1 MLTKR
6 LKLNAPRTTITSLA
20 NADRCCFTQR
30 NHSITERAA
39 CVAADRFSTQ
49 NNMTHSSPRR
59 SAPNPPNKLPSF
71 TRRGAPQGR
80 GGRFWRGMTTVMG
93 AVALLAGL
101 SSPVARAQSDGWGE
115 WSTGNITDK
124 NQTRTCNAGAGNT
137 CTNLYSAGTT
147 NHGGTE
153 TRPSETFWENYL
165 VNGPAGHTNATLFR
179 GNDLKRVTLTRDND
193 GRLDVAMVN
202 NFTAGGDTYIST
214 SRATP
219 STGLLLA
226 VAGVPI
232 TLKTG
237 LSRPNLTW
245 TAIPGPGI
253 VFYRPTSGNAV
264 VLVDT
269 LCTASGDLRVR
280 SGQTTGSERT
290 VQASSLLCNIGA
302 SGTITKQAIGAL
314 SATDDYIYDV
324 WSAWSTGN
332 ITDKNQTRTCN
343 AGAGNTCTNA
353 YGGGTTNHGGTE
365 TRPSETFWENYLV
378 NGPAGYTNA
387 TVREADGQDITGV
400 TLVRENDGRL
410 QLTAFNTPGSVF
422 PRSSHI
428 TTGQATPSS
437 GALFSGISLKSS
449 LSRPNL
455 TTWTAIPGP
464 GVLFYR
470 PSANNAAVLV
480 DSLCT
485 ASGDLRVR
493 SGTTSDTERTVQASS
508 LLCNLGA
515 SASAITKQAIGAL
528 SASDDY
534 IHDGWG
540 EWSTGNITDK
550 NQTRTCNARA
560 GNTCTNAYGGGT
572 TNHGGTET
580 RPSHTFWN
588 NYLLNGP
595 AGHTNATEFSG
606 GRDITGVTLV
616 RGNDGRLQLTVV
628 NSPGRVDFV
637 NTNNH
642 ITTGQATPS
651 SGRLFNLIDLKSG
664 LSRPNLT
671 TWATI
676 LGPGMVYYRPS
687 ANNAVVLVDSLCTAS
702 GDLRVRSGTTTDT
715 EQTAQS
721 GSPLCNLGASASAIT
736 RQAIGALS
744 ATDNYLYAAMPATL
758 SAIQGNTSNTSANVD
773 DVLTAGAVSHP
784 TLTVNTRARQW
795 QRCPTQD
802 CNSATA
808 ISPGGTAATY
818 TVQAADRGNW
828 LRVRVTQ
835 GGDFNDTLFSNILQ
849 VSRRGAIGLITGTA
863 RVGSTLT
870 AGAVT
875 DADASPNTD
884 VGTITWQ
891 WQTATASAGPFTA
904 APGTN
909 NTATYTI
916 ASDQSQIGVWL
927 RVMASYPN
935 AGGGS
940 LTSDPVGP
948 VAGVRVSPTAL
959 NVTEGNST
967 GYRLVLGSRPTVAVT
982 ISVTSNNAAVTVSPA
997 TLTFSTI
1004 NWNAAQTVTVT
1015 GAADAN
1021 ATNERGVQL
1030 THTVSGGDANYAA
1043 LTPPP
1048 VTVNVADNAANVIV
1062 STTTL
1067 AVNEGET
1074 NEYTL
1079 RLNTLPTHA
1088 VTISVSSNNPAVTA
1102 TASLTFTRNNWNQ
1115 AQTVTVMGAE
1125 DANTTSESGVRLS
1138 HAVSSSDTRYAAV
1151 NPPAVTVSV
1160 TDNDAPGVTVST
1172 TTLAVLEGET
1182 GEYTLRLN
1190 NQPSHAVTISVT
1202 SDNTAVTVTSPLTF
1216 TTVNWNAVQ
1225 TVTVTGA
1232 EDTNTTSESVQL
1244 SHALSSADTGYAGV
1258 TPPAVTVRVTDN
1270 DAQSA
1275 VVSPPAL
1282 VVNEGGTGEFTL
1294 RLATEPQASFQ
1305 RIRILG
1311 ENSDAAD
1318 ATTVSPARLFF
1329 NPTNWD
1335 TLRTI
1340 TVTAVEDDDADD
1352 ETVKLLVGENGITRQ
1367 PLVITIT
1374 DNDTLGFTLS
1384 STSLTVT
1391 EGRTATYTI
1400 RLGSRP
1406 SATVSILPQTFNADV
1421 ATVSP
1426 ATPSS
1431 LDFTTDN
1438 WNMPQTVTV
1447 MGVEDTNRN
1456 HESVQLT
1463 HAVRSSDETYAA
1475 LTPPS
1480 VTVGVTDND
1489 APGVTVSTT
1498 TLAVNEGETGEYRL
1512 SLSTLP
1518 TAPVTIAVS
1527 NPDDTAV
1534 TLSATS
1540 LTFTTDNW
1548 NVPRTVTVTGAQD
1561 TDAND
1566 ETVQLTHTATSTDP
1580 GYNGG
1585 TVTISA
1591 VAVTVDDDETAG
1603 VTVSPTTLAV
1613 GEAGSGEYTLRLN
1626 TPPASDVTINVT
1638 NPDASAVTLSATS
1651 LTFTT
1656 DNWNSVQTVTVS
1668 GVEDTDADHET
1679 VQLTHTAAST
1689 DPGYNGAAVT
1699 IDSVAVTL
1707 NDNDGPGVTVSTTT
1721 LTVHERGG
1729 TGMYTLRLN
1738 TPPTEA
1744 VTISVTHS
1752 NAAAATVSP
1761 TSLMFSATDWN
1772 TAKTITVT
1780 GVEDA
1785 DTDDE
1790 TVQLTHTVTSTDTT
1804 YRTVT
1809 AATVT
1814 VTVTE
1819 IAAVSLDV
1827 DGSGGDPNQSDGLLL
1842 GRYLFGI
1849 RDAAGL
1855 LDTIPGS
1862 PSFNA
1867 VTTNIA
1873 GAFASGRLDVDGSG
1887 GDPNQSDGLLLGRYL
1902 FGIRD
1907 TVGLLDTIPGNPSFN
1922 EVRTNIEALL
1932 R

>member
-1 MLTKR
+1 M
-6 LKLNAPRTTITSLA
+6 A
-20 NADRCCFTQR
+20 
-30 NHSITERAA
+30 
-39 CVAADRFSTQ
+39 
-49 NNMTHSSPRR
+49 
-59 SAPNPPNKLPSF
+59 
-71 TRRGAPQGR
+71 
-80 GGRFWRGMTTVMG
+80 
-93 AVALLAGL
+93 AVALLAVL
-101 SSPVARAQSDGWGE
+101 ASPAARAQTGGWGE
-115 WSTGNITDK
+115 WSTANITDK
-124 NQTRTCNAGAGNT
+124 NQTRTCNAGTGNT
-137 CTNLYSAGTT
+137 C
-147 NHGGTE
+147 
-153 TRPSETFWENYL
+153 
-165 VNGPAGHTNATLFR
+165 
-179 GNDLKRVTLTRDND
+179 
-193 GRLDVAMVN
+193 M
-202 NFTAGGDTYIST
+202 
-214 SRATP
+214 
-219 STGLLLA
+219 
-226 VAGVPI
+226 
-232 TLKTG
+232 
-237 LSRPNLTW
+237 
-245 TAIPGPGI
+245 
-253 VFYRPTSGNAV
+253 
-264 VLVDT
+264 
-269 LCTASGDLRVR
+269 
-280 SGQTTGSERT
+280 
-290 VQASSLLCNIGA
+290 
-302 SGTITKQAIGAL
+302 
-314 SATDDYIYDV
+314 
-324 WSAWSTGN
+324 
-332 ITDKNQTRTCN
+332 
-343 AGAGNTCTNA
+343 
-353 YGGGTTNHGGTE
+353 
-365 TRPSETFWENYLV
+365 
-378 NGPAGYTNA
+378 
-387 TVREADGQDITGV
+387 
-400 TLVRENDGRL
+400 
-410 QLTAFNTPGSVF
+410 
-422 PRSSHI
+422 
-428 TTGQATPSS
+428 
-437 GALFSGISLKSS
+437 
-449 LSRPNL
+449 
-455 TTWTAIPGP
+455 
-464 GVLFYR
+464 
-470 PSANNAAVLV
+470 
-480 DSLCT
+480 
-485 ASGDLRVR
+485 
-493 SGTTSDTERTVQASS
+493 
-508 LLCNLGA
+508 
-515 SASAITKQAIGAL
+515 
-528 SASDDY
+528 
-534 IHDGWG
+534 
-540 EWSTGNITDK
+540 
-550 NQTRTCNARA
+550 
-560 GNTCTNAYGGGT
+560 NAYGGGT

-580 RPSHTFWN
+580 RPSHTFWT
-588 NYLLNGP
+588 NYLVNGP
-595 AGHTNATEFSG
+595 AGHTNATEYRSSDVIAVDLPRNNG
-606 GRDITGVTLV
+606 
-616 RGNDGRLQLTVV
+616 DGRLQLTFVRTTADRQTLG
-628 NSPGRVDFV
+628 SPPV
-637 NTNNH
+637 

-651 SGRLFNLIDLKSG
+651 SGILLATGLGFDVVLKSG

-676 LGPGMVYYRPS
+676 PGPGMVYYRPS

-702 GDLRVRSGTTTDT
+702 GDLRVRSGQTSDT
-715 EQTAQS
+715 EQTVQAN
-721 GSPLCNLGASASAIT
+721 SPLCNIGASASAIT
-736 RQAIGALS
+736 KQAIGGLS
-744 ATDNYLYAAMPATL
+744 ASDNYLYAAMPATL
-758 SAIQGNTSNTSANVD
+758 GAIQDSTPNTPARVD
-773 DVLTAGAVSHP
+773 DILTAGALSHP
-784 TLTVNTRARQW
+784 TLTVNISAHQW
-795 QRCPTQD
+795 QRCTTQD
-802 CNSATA
+802 CSSATD
-808 ISPGGTAATY
+808 ISTNGTSVTY
-818 TVQAADRGNW
+818 TVQAADHGHW
-828 LRVRVTQ
+828 LRVQVTQ
-835 GGDFNDTLFSNILQ
+835 GGDFNDTLFSNSVQ
-849 VSRRGAIGLITGTA
+849 VDRRGVLGPITGNA
-863 RVGSTLT
+863 IAGGTLT

-875 DADASPNTD
+875 DPDASPTTD
-884 VGTITWQ
+884 VGTITHE
-891 WQTATASAGPFTA
+891 WQTATASAGPFSA

-916 ASDQSQIGVWL
+916 ASDQSQIGAWL

-935 AGGGS
+935 AGGDS

-948 VAGVRVSPTAL
+948 VVVVDVRVSPTAL
-959 NVTEGNST
+959 NVTEGSST

-1004 NWNAAQTVTVT
+1004 NWNAVQTVTVT

-1030 THTVSGGDANYAA
+1030 THTVTSGDANYAA
-1043 LTPPP
+1043 LTPPA
-1048 VTVNVADNAANVIV
+1048 VTVNVADSAANVIV

-1079 RLNTLPTHA
+1079 RLNTSPTHA
-1088 VTISVSSNNPAVTA
+1088 VTISVSSNNSAVTA

-1125 DANTTSESGVRLS
+1125 DNNRTSESGVQLTHALSSSDTRYAGVNPPAVTVNVTDNAAPGVTVSTTTLAVFEGETGEYTLRLNNRPTHAVTIAVSSNNAAVTATSQLTFTTINWNVPQTVSVTAVEDANTTSESVQLT
-1138 HAVSSSDTRYAAV
+1138 HAVSSSDTGYAAV

-1160 TDNDAPGVTVST
+1160 TDK
-1172 TTLAVLEGET
+1172 
-1182 GEYTLRLN
+1182 
-1190 NQPSHAVTISVT
+1190 
-1202 SDNTAVTVTSPLTF
+1202 
-1216 TTVNWNAVQ
+1216 
-1225 TVTVTGA
+1225 
-1232 EDTNTTSESVQL
+1232 
-1244 SHALSSADTGYAGV
+1244 
-1258 TPPAVTVRVTDN
+1258 
-1270 DAQSA
+1270 DAQGF

-1282 VVNEGGTGEFTL
+1282 VVNEGGTVEFTV
-1294 RLATEPQASFQ
+1294 RLTTQL
-1305 RIRILG
+1305 LG
-1311 ENSDAAD
+1311 SGGVLLSLDNNDSA
-1318 ATTVSPARLFF
+1318 TVSPNNLTFT
-1329 NPTNWD
+1329 PTNWD
-1335 TLRTI
+1335 MLRTV
-1340 TVTAVEDDDADD
+1340 TVTAVEDDNADD
-1352 ETVKLLVGENGITRQ
+1352 ETVRLRLQLFGEFLATH
-1367 PLVITIT
+1367 PVTITIT
-1374 DNDTLGFTLS
+1374 DNDTAGFTLS
-1384 STSLTVT
+1384 STTLTVT
-1391 EGRTATYTI
+1391 EGLTATYTI
-1400 RLGSRP
+1400 RLGTRP

-1431 LDFTTDN
+1431 LDFTTSN

-1447 MGVEDTNRN
+1447 MAIEDADTN

-1463 HAVRSSDETYAA
+1463 HAVRSSDATYAA
-1475 LTPPS
+1475 LTPS
-1480 VTVGVTDND
+1480 AVTVGVTDND
-1489 APGVTVSTT
+1489 TPGVTVSPNV
-1498 TLAVNEGETGEYRL
+1498 LAVNEGETGEYRL

-1527 NPDDTAV
+1527 NPDASAV

-1548 NVPRTVTVTGAQD
+1548 NSVQMVTVSGVED

-1580 GYNGG
+1580 GYNGAA
-1585 TVTISA
+1585 VTISA

-1790 TVQLTHTVTSTDTT
+1790 TVQLTHTVTSTDTN

-1819 IAAVSLDV
+1819 MAAVSLDV

-1907 TVGLLDTIPGNPSFN
+1907 AVGLLDTIPGNPSFN
-1922 EVRTNIEALL
+1922 AVRTNIEALL

>member
-1 MLTKR
+1 M
-6 LKLNAPRTTITSLA
+6 A
-20 NADRCCFTQR
+20 
-30 NHSITERAA
+30 
-39 CVAADRFSTQ
+39 
-49 NNMTHSSPRR
+49 
-59 SAPNPPNKLPSF
+59 
-71 TRRGAPQGR
+71 
-80 GGRFWRGMTTVMG
+80 

-101 SSPVARAQSDGWGE
+101 ASPAARAQTGGWGT

-124 NQTRTCNAGAGNT
+124 NQTRTC
-137 CTNLYSAGTT
+137 
-147 NHGGTE
+147 
-153 TRPSETFWENYL
+153 
-165 VNGPAGHTNATLFR
+165 
-179 GNDLKRVTLTRDND
+179 D
-193 GRLDVAMVN
+193 
-202 NFTAGGDTYIST
+202 
-214 SRATP
+214 
-219 STGLLLA
+219 
-226 VAGVPI
+226 
-232 TLKTG
+232 
-237 LSRPNLTW
+237 
-245 TAIPGPGI
+245 
-253 VFYRPTSGNAV
+253 
-264 VLVDT
+264 
-269 LCTASGDLRVR
+269 
-280 SGQTTGSERT
+280 
-290 VQASSLLCNIGA
+290 
-302 SGTITKQAIGAL
+302 
-314 SATDDYIYDV
+314 
-324 WSAWSTGN
+324 
-332 ITDKNQTRTCN
+332 

-365 TRPSETFWENYLV
+365 TRPSQTFWNNYLL

-387 TVREADGQDITGV
+387 TFREADGQDITGV

-410 QLTAFNTPGSVF
+410 QLATYNIPGGTVF
-422 PRSSHI
+422 ARAHI

-437 GALFSGISLKSS
+437 GTLFSSIS
-449 LSRPNL
+449 
-455 TTWTAIPGP
+455 
-464 GVLFYR
+464 
-470 PSANNAAVLV
+470 
-480 DSLCT
+480 
-485 ASGDLRVR
+485 
-493 SGTTSDTERTVQASS
+493 
-508 LLCNLGA
+508 
-515 SASAITKQAIGAL
+515 
-528 SASDDY
+528 
-534 IHDGWG
+534 
-540 EWSTGNITDK
+540 
-550 NQTRTCNARA
+550 
-560 GNTCTNAYGGGT
+560 
-572 TNHGGTET
+572 
-580 RPSHTFWN
+580 
-588 NYLLNGP
+588 
-595 AGHTNATEFSG
+595 
-606 GRDITGVTLV
+606 
-616 RGNDGRLQLTVV
+616 
-628 NSPGRVDFV
+628 
-637 NTNNH
+637 
-642 ITTGQATPS
+642 
-651 SGRLFNLIDLKSG
+651 LKSG

-676 LGPGMVYYRPS
+676 PGPGMVYYRPS

-702 GDLRVRSGTTTDT
+702 GDLRVRSGQTSDT
-715 EQTAQS
+715 EQTVQA
-721 GSPLCNLGASASAIT
+721 GSSLCNLGASAPT
-736 RQAIGALS
+736 KQAIGALS
-744 ATDNYLYAAMPATL
+744 ASDDYLYAAMPATL
-758 SAIQGNTSNTSANVD
+758 GAIRDSTPNTPARVG
-773 DVLTAGAVSHP
+773 DVLTAGALSHP
-784 TLTVNTRARQW
+784 DLTVNTRARQW

-802 CNSATA
+802 CSNATD

-818 TVQAADRGNW
+818 TVQAADHGHW

-835 GGDFNDTLFSNILQ
+835 GGDFNDTLFSNILR
-849 VSRRGAIGLITGTA
+849 VDRRGAIGPITGNA
-863 RVGSTLT
+863 RAGDTLT

-875 DADASPNTD
+875 DPDASPNTD
-884 VGTITWQ
+884 VGTITHE
-891 WQTATASAGPFTA
+891 WQTATASTGPFSA

-935 AGGGS
+935 AGGA

-948 VAGVRVSPTAL
+948 VPGVRVSPTAL
-959 NVTEGNST
+959 NVTEGSSA
-967 GYRLVLGSRPTVAVT
+967 GYRLVLGSRPTHAVT
-982 ISVTSNNAAVTVSPA
+982 ISVSSNNAAVTA
-997 TLTFSTI
+997 TSSLIFSTI

-1021 ATNERGVQL
+1021 ATSERGVQL
-1030 THTVSGGDANYAA
+1030 THAVTSGDALYAG

-1048 VTVNVADNAANVIV
+1048 VTVDVADSAASVIV

-1067 AVNEGET
+1067 AVNEGGT
-1074 NEYTL
+1074 GEYTL
-1079 RLNTLPTHA
+1079 RLNTSPTHA
-1088 VTISVSSNNPAVTA
+1088 VTISVSSNNSAVTA

-1115 AQTVTVMGAE
+1115 AQTVTVTGAE
-1125 DANTTSESGVRLS
+1125 DNNRTSESGVRLT
-1138 HAVSSSDTRYAAV
+1138 HALSSSDTRYAAV
-1151 NPPAVTVSV
+1151 NPPAVTVNV
-1160 TDNDAPGVTVST
+1160 TDNDAPGVTMST

-1216 TTVNWNAVQ
+1216 TTVNWNAAQ

-1244 SHALSSADTGYAGV
+1244 SHALSSSDTGYAAV
-1258 TPPAVTVRVTDN
+1258 NPPAVTVSVRDN
-1270 DAQSA
+1270 DAQGV

-1282 VVNEGGTGEFTL
+1282 ALNEGGSGELTVRLAIEPTGLERIFISNTSVTLTPSTSSSPTDTVLEFTM
-1294 RLATEPQASFQ
+1294 
-1305 RIRILG
+1305 
-1311 ENSDAAD
+1311 
-1318 ATTVSPARLFF
+1318 
-1329 NPTNWD
+1329 TNWD
-1335 TLRTI
+1335 APQTL

-1352 ETVKLLVGENGITRQ
+1352 ETVRLLFESFNFAAPRPV
-1367 PLVITIT
+1367 VITIT
-1374 DNDTLGFTLS
+1374 DNDTVGITLS
-1384 STSLTVT
+1384 STALTVT
-1391 EGRTATYTI
+1391 EGRTATYNI
-1400 RLGSRP
+1400 RLGTRP

-1447 MGVEDTNRN
+1447 MGVDDPDTN
-1456 HESVQLT
+1456 HESVQLA
-1463 HAVRSSDETYAA
+1463 HAVRSSDATYAA

-1489 APGVTVSTT
+1489 TPGVTVSPNV
-1498 TLAVNEGETGEYRL
+1498 LAVNEGETGEYRL

-1527 NPDDTAV
+1527 
-1534 TLSATS
+1534 
-1540 LTFTTDNW
+1540 
-1548 NVPRTVTVTGAQD
+1548 
-1561 TDAND
+1561 
-1566 ETVQLTHTATSTDP
+1566 
-1580 GYNGG
+1580 
-1585 TVTISA
+1585 
-1591 VAVTVDDDETAG
+1591 
-1603 VTVSPTTLAV
+1603 
-1613 GEAGSGEYTLRLN
+1613 
-1626 TPPASDVTINVT
+1626 

-1668 GVEDTDADHET
+1668 GVEDADVDHET
-1679 VQLTHTAAST
+1679 VQLTHTATST
-1689 DPGYNGAAVT
+1689 DADYASGVT

-1707 NDNDGPGVTVSTTT
+1707 NDNDTPGVTVSTTT
-1721 LTVHERGG
+1721 LTVNERGGTGMYTLRLNTRPMAAVTISVTHSNAAAATVSPTSLMFSTTDWNTAKTVTVTGVEDADTDDETVRLTHTATSTDPGYEGAAVTISAVAVTVDDETAGVTVSPTTLAVGEAGSGTYTLMLTKRPTVPVTIMVSNPDTTAVTLSATSLTFTTDNWNSVQTVTVSGVEDADVDHETVQLTHTATSTDADYASGVTIDPVVVTLNDNDTPGVAVSSTTLTVHERGG
-1729 TGMYTLRLN
+1729 TDMYTLRLN

-1761 TSLMFSATDWN
+1761 TSLMFGTTDWN

-1790 TVQLTHTVTSTDTT
+1790 TVQLTHTVTSTDTN

-1819 IAAVSLDV
+1819 TAAVSLDV

-1922 EVRTNIEALL
+1922 AVRTNIEALL
-1932 R
+1932 Q

>member
-1 MLTKR
+1 M
-6 LKLNAPRTTITSLA
+6 A
-20 NADRCCFTQR
+20 
-30 NHSITERAA
+30 
-39 CVAADRFSTQ
+39 
-49 NNMTHSSPRR
+49 
-59 SAPNPPNKLPSF
+59 
-71 TRRGAPQGR
+71 
-80 GGRFWRGMTTVMG
+80 

-101 SSPVARAQSDGWGE
+101 ASPVARAQTGGWGE
-115 WSTGNITDK
+115 WSTANITDK
-124 NQTRTCNAGAGNT
+124 NQTRTCNAGTGNT

-153 TRPSETFWENYL
+153 TRPSL
-165 VNGPAGHTNATLFR
+165 
-179 GNDLKRVTLTRDND
+179 
-193 GRLDVAMVN
+193 
-202 NFTAGGDTYIST
+202 
-214 SRATP
+214 
-219 STGLLLA
+219 
-226 VAGVPI
+226 
-232 TLKTG
+232 
-237 LSRPNLTW
+237 
-245 TAIPGPGI
+245 
-253 VFYRPTSGNAV
+253 
-264 VLVDT
+264 
-269 LCTASGDLRVR
+269 
-280 SGQTTGSERT
+280 
-290 VQASSLLCNIGA
+290 
-302 SGTITKQAIGAL
+302 
-314 SATDDYIYDV
+314 
-324 WSAWSTGN
+324 
-332 ITDKNQTRTCN
+332 
-343 AGAGNTCTNA
+343 
-353 YGGGTTNHGGTE
+353 
-365 TRPSETFWENYLV
+365 TFWENYLV

-387 TVREADGQDITGV
+387 TNYDSNDVTGV
-400 TLVRENDGRL
+400 TFSRNNGDGRL
-410 QLTAFNTPGSVF
+410 QLTFIRTTAIAHALGNSSV
-422 PRSSHI
+422 I

-437 GALFSGISLKSS
+437 GILFTATFNIVLKSG

-455 TTWTAIPGP
+455 TTWTAIP
-464 GVLFYR
+464 
-470 PSANNAAVLV
+470 
-480 DSLCT
+480 
-485 ASGDLRVR
+485 
-493 SGTTSDTERTVQASS
+493 
-508 LLCNLGA
+508 
-515 SASAITKQAIGAL
+515 
-528 SASDDY
+528 
-534 IHDGWG
+534 
-540 EWSTGNITDK
+540 
-550 NQTRTCNARA
+550 
-560 GNTCTNAYGGGT
+560 
-572 TNHGGTET
+572 
-580 RPSHTFWN
+580 
-588 NYLLNGP
+588 
-595 AGHTNATEFSG
+595 
-606 GRDITGVTLV
+606 
-616 RGNDGRLQLTVV
+616 
-628 NSPGRVDFV
+628 
-637 NTNNH
+637 
-642 ITTGQATPS
+642 
-651 SGRLFNLIDLKSG
+651 
-664 LSRPNLT
+664 
-671 TWATI
+671 
-676 LGPGMVYYRPS
+676 GPGMVYYRPS

-702 GDLRVRSGTTTDT
+702 GDLRVRSGQTTDT
-715 EQTAQS
+715 EHTVQAN
-721 GSPLCNLGASASAIT
+721 SPLCNIGASAPT
-736 RQAIGALS
+736 KQVIGELS

-758 SAIQGNTSNTSANVD
+758 GAIQDSTPNTPARVD
-773 DVLTAGAVSHP
+773 DILTAGAVSHP
-784 TLTVNTRARQW
+784 TLTVNISAHQW
-795 QRCPTQD
+795 QRCTTQD
-802 CNSATA
+802 CSNATD
-808 ISPGGTAATY
+808 ISTNGTSATY
-818 TVQAADRGNW
+818 TVQAADHAHW
-828 LRVRVTQ
+828 LRVQVTQ
-835 GGDFNDTLFSNILQ
+835 GGDFNDTLFSNSVQ
-849 VSRRGAIGLITGTA
+849 VDRRGAIGPIPGTA
-863 RVGSTLT
+863 RVGGTLT

-875 DADASPNTD
+875 DPDASPTTD

-891 WQTATASAGPFTA
+891 WQTATASAGPFSA

-916 ASDQSQIGVWL
+916 ASDRSQIGAWL

-935 AGGGS
+935 AGGDS
-940 LTSDPVGP
+940 LTSDPVS

-959 NVTEGNST
+959 NVTEGSST

-982 ISVTSNNAAVTVSPA
+982 ISVSSNNAAVTVSPA

-1004 NWNAAQTVTVT
+1004 NWNAVQTVTVT

-1030 THTVSGGDANYAA
+1030 THAVTSGDAFYAA

-1048 VTVNVADNAANVIV
+1048 VTVNVADSAVSVTV

-1102 TASLTFTRNNWNQ
+1102 TASLTFDRNNWNQ

-1125 DANTTSESGVRLS
+1125 DNNRISESGVQLS

-1151 NPPAVTVSV
+1151 NPPAVTVNV
-1160 TDNDAPGVTVST
+1160 TDNAAPGVTVSA
-1172 TTLAVLEGET
+1172 TTLAVFEGET

-1190 NQPSHAVTISVT
+1190 NRPTHAVTISVT

-1216 TTVNWNAVQ
+1216 TTVNWNAAQ
-1225 TVTVTGA
+1225 TVTVTGV
-1232 EDTNTTSESVQL
+1232 EDANTTSESVQL

-1258 TPPAVTVRVTDN
+1258 TPPAVTVSVTDN
-1270 DAQSA
+1270 DAVGF

-1282 VVNEGGTGEFTL
+1282 ALNEGETVEFTV
-1294 RLATEPQASFQ
+1294 RLATEPTGSVTRSLTIIGSVVEVVPRVLSFGSSTWNIPQ
-1305 RIRILG
+1305 
-1311 ENSDAAD
+1311 
-1318 ATTVSPARLFF
+1318 TVM
-1329 NPTNWD
+1329 
-1335 TLRTI
+1335 
-1340 TVTAVEDDDADD
+1340 VTAVEDGDADD
-1352 ETVKLLVGENGITRQ
+1352 ETVALALHDNFSSDQTYARLFEFPG
-1367 PLVITIT
+1367 PAITIT
-1374 DNDTLGFTLS
+1374 DNDTAGFTLS
-1384 STSLTVT
+1384 PTTLTVT
-1391 EGRTATYTI
+1391 EGRTASYNI
-1400 RLGSRP
+1400 RLGTRP

-1431 LDFTTDN
+1431 LDFSTSN
-1438 WNMPQTVTV
+1438 WNMPQRVTV
-1447 MGVEDTNRN
+1447 MAIEDADTN

-1463 HAVRSSDETYAA
+1463 HAVRSSDALYAA
-1475 LTPPS
+1475 LTPPA

-1489 APGVTVSTT
+1489 TPGVTVSPNV
-1498 TLAVNEGETGEYRL
+1498 LAVNEGETGEYRL

-1518 TAPVTIAVS
+1518 TAPVTINVT
-1527 NPDDTAV
+1527 NPDASAV

-1548 NVPRTVTVTGAQD
+1548 NVPRTVTVTAEQD

-1580 GYNGG
+1580 GYAGAA
-1585 TVTISA
+1585 VTISA

-1613 GEAGSGEYTLRLN
+1613 DEAGNGTYTLMLTKRPTVPVTLN
-1626 TPPASDVTINVT
+1626 VS
-1638 NPDASAVTLSATS
+1638 NPDATAVTLSATS

-1679 VQLTHTAAST
+1679 VQLTHTATST
-1689 DPGYNGAAVT
+1689 DADYAGGVT

-1707 NDNDGPGVTVSTTT
+1707 NDNDTPGVSVSTTT

-1752 NAAAATVSP
+1752 NAAAVTVSP
-1761 TSLMFSATDWN
+1761 TSLMFGTTDWN

-1790 TVQLTHTVTSTDTT
+1790 TVQLTHTVTSTDTN

-1819 IAAVSLDV
+1819 TAAVSLDV

-1932 R
+1932 Q

>member
-1 MLTKR
+1 
-6 LKLNAPRTTITSLA
+6 
-20 NADRCCFTQR
+20 
-30 NHSITERAA
+30 
-39 CVAADRFSTQ
+39 
-49 NNMTHSSPRR
+49 MTHSSPRG

-71 TRRGAPQGR
+71 TRRSAPQGR
-80 GGRFWRGMTTVMG
+80 GGRFWRGMTAVMA

-101 SSPVARAQSDGWGE
+101 ASPVARAQTNVWGE
-115 WSTGNITDK
+115 WST
-124 NQTRTCNAGAGNT
+124 A
-137 CTNLYSAGTT
+137 
-147 NHGGTE
+147 
-153 TRPSETFWENYL
+153 
-165 VNGPAGHTNATLFR
+165 
-179 GNDLKRVTLTRDND
+179 
-193 GRLDVAMVN
+193 
-202 NFTAGGDTYIST
+202 
-214 SRATP
+214 
-219 STGLLLA
+219 
-226 VAGVPI
+226 
-232 TLKTG
+232 
-237 LSRPNLTW
+237 
-245 TAIPGPGI
+245 
-253 VFYRPTSGNAV
+253 
-264 VLVDT
+264 
-269 LCTASGDLRVR
+269 
-280 SGQTTGSERT
+280 
-290 VQASSLLCNIGA
+290 
-302 SGTITKQAIGAL
+302 
-314 SATDDYIYDV
+314 
-324 WSAWSTGN
+324 N

-365 TRPSETFWENYLV
+365 TRPSQTFWNNYLV
-378 NGPAGYTNA
+378 NGPAGHTNA
-387 TVREADGQDITGV
+387 TDYLSSDITSV
-400 TLVRENDGRL
+400 TLTRNNGDGRL
-410 QLTAFNTPGSVF
+410 QLTLLITTAQTANFQDPPV
-422 PRSSHI
+422 I

-437 GALFSGISLKSS
+437 GTLFVIPLGEIVLRA
-449 LSRPNL
+449 RPNL
-455 TTWTAIPGP
+455 DSWTAIP
-464 GVLFYR
+464 
-470 PSANNAAVLV
+470 
-480 DSLCT
+480 
-485 ASGDLRVR
+485 
-493 SGTTSDTERTVQASS
+493 
-508 LLCNLGA
+508 
-515 SASAITKQAIGAL
+515 
-528 SASDDY
+528 
-534 IHDGWG
+534 
-540 EWSTGNITDK
+540 
-550 NQTRTCNARA
+550 
-560 GNTCTNAYGGGT
+560 
-572 TNHGGTET
+572 
-580 RPSHTFWN
+580 
-588 NYLLNGP
+588 
-595 AGHTNATEFSG
+595 
-606 GRDITGVTLV
+606 
-616 RGNDGRLQLTVV
+616 
-628 NSPGRVDFV
+628 
-637 NTNNH
+637 
-642 ITTGQATPS
+642 
-651 SGRLFNLIDLKSG
+651 
-664 LSRPNLT
+664 
-671 TWATI
+671 
-676 LGPGMVYYRPS
+676 GPGMVYYRPS

-715 EQTAQS
+715 EYTAES
-721 GSPLCNLGASASAIT
+721 GSSLCNISANAPT
-736 RQAIGALS
+736 KQAIGELS
-744 ATDNYLYAAMPATL
+744 ATDDYLYAAMPATL
-758 SAIQGNTSNTSANVD
+758 GAIRDNTPNTPVRVG
-773 DVLTAGAVSHP
+773 DVLTAGALSHP

-795 QRCPTQD
+795 QRCATQD
-802 CNSATA
+802 CSGATDISAN
-808 ISPGGTAATY
+808 GTAASY
-818 TVQAADRGNW
+818 TVQAADPGNW

-835 GGDFNDTLFSNILQ
+835 GGDFNDTLFSNR
-849 VSRRGAIGLITGTA
+849 VRVDRRGAIGPITGTA
-863 RVGSTLT
+863 RVGGTLT

-875 DADASPNTD
+875 DPDASPNSA
-884 VGTITWQ
+884 VGSITHE
-891 WQTATASAGPFTA
+891 WQTATASAGPFSA
-904 APGTN
+904 APGSN

-916 ASDQSQIGVWL
+916 ASDRSQIGAWL

-935 AGGGS
+935 AGGDS
-940 LTSDPVGP
+940 LTSDPVS

-959 NVTEGNST
+959 NVTEGSST
-967 GYRLVLGSRPTVAVT
+967 GYGLVLGSRPTVAVT
-982 ISVTSNNAAVTVSPA
+982 ISVSSNNAAVTVSPA

-1015 GAADAN
+1015 GAEDNN

-1030 THTVSGGDANYAA
+1030 THAVSGGDAFYTA

-1048 VTVNVADNAANVIV
+1048 VTVDVADNDANVIV

-1067 AVNEGET
+1067 AVNEGGT
-1074 NEYTL
+1074 GEYML

-1088 VTISVSSNNPAVTA
+1088 VTISVSSNNSAVTA

-1125 DANTTSESGVRLS
+1125 DNNRTSESGVQLT
-1138 HAVSSSDTRYAAV
+1138 HALSSSDTRYAVV

-1172 TTLAVLEGET
+1172 TTLAVLEGGT

-1190 NQPSHAVTISVT
+1190 TRPTHAVTISVT
-1202 SDNTAVTVTSPLTF
+1202 SDNAAVTATSPLTF
-1216 TTVNWNAVQ
+1216 TTVNWNAAQ

-1232 EDTNTTSESVQL
+1232 EDANTSSESGVQL
-1244 SHALSSADTGYAGV
+1244 SHALSSSDTGYAAV
-1258 TPPAVTVRVTDN
+1258 NPPAVTVRVTDN
-1270 DAQSA
+1270 DAPGY

-1282 VVNEGGTGEFTL
+1282 VLNEGETVEFTVT
-1294 RLATEPQASFQ
+1294 LATEPTGFVHVFGINS
-1305 RIRILG
+1305 
-1311 ENSDAAD
+1311 SDAGA
-1318 ATTVSPARLFF
+1318 ATVSPTGLFF
-1329 NPTNWD
+1329 ARAIWNIPQTV
-1335 TLRTI
+1335 
-1340 TVTAVEDDDADD
+1340 TVTAVEDDDVDD
-1352 ETVKLLVGENGITRQ
+1352 ETVALNFPNVGSEDPAYRRVEF
-1367 PLVITIT
+1367 PSLAVTIT
-1374 DNDTLGFTLS
+1374 DNDTAGFTLS
-1384 STSLTVT
+1384 PTTLTVT
-1391 EGRTATYTI
+1391 EGRTASYNI
-1400 RLGSRP
+1400 RLGTRP
-1406 SATVSILPQTFNADV
+1406 SATVSVLPQTFNADV

-1431 LDFTTDN
+1431 LDFTTSN

-1447 MGVEDTNRN
+1447 MGVDDADTN

-1463 HAVRSSDETYAA
+1463 HAVRSSDALYAA
-1475 LTPPS
+1475 LTPPA

-1489 APGVTVSTT
+1489 TPGVTVSPNV
-1498 TLAVNEGETGEYRL
+1498 LAVNEGETGEYRL

-1527 NPDDTAV
+1527 NPDASAV

-1561 TDAND
+1561 TDANN

-1613 GEAGSGEYTLRLN
+1613 DEGGNGTYTLALTKRPTVPVTLN
-1626 TPPASDVTINVT
+1626 VS
-1638 NPDASAVTLSATS
+1638 NPDATAVTLSATS

-1679 VQLTHTAAST
+1679 VQLTHTATST
-1689 DPGYNGAAVT
+1689 DADYAGGVT

-1707 NDNDGPGVTVSTTT
+1707 NDNDTPGVTVSTTT

-1752 NAAAATVSP
+1752 NAAAVTVSP
-1761 TSLMFSATDWN
+1761 TSLMFGTTDWN

-1790 TVQLTHTVTSTDTT
+1790 TVQLTHTVTSTDTN

-1819 IAAVSLDV
+1819 TAAVSLDV

-1907 TVGLLDTIPGNPSFN
+1907 AVGLLDTIPGNPSFN
-1922 EVRTNIEALL
+1922 AVRTNIEALL
-1932 R
+1932 Q

>member
-6 LKLNAPRTTITSLA
+6 PGLNAPRTTHHAPQSL
-20 NADRCCFTQR
+20 C
-30 NHSITERAA
+30 SIAHKFNIAMTE
-39 CVAADRFSTQ
+39 CKTHVAADRFSTQ

-71 TRRGAPQGR
+71 TRSAPQGR
-80 GGRFWRGMTTVMG
+80 GGRFWRGMTTVMA
-93 AVALLAGL
+93 AVALLAAL
-101 SSPVARAQSDGWGE
+101 ASPAARAQSDGWGE
-115 WSTGNITDK
+115 WSTANITDK
-124 NQTRTCNAGAGNT
+124 NQTRTCNAGT
-137 CTNLYSAGTT
+137 
-147 NHGGTE
+147 
-153 TRPSETFWENYL
+153 
-165 VNGPAGHTNATLFR
+165 
-179 GNDLKRVTLTRDND
+179 
-193 GRLDVAMVN
+193 
-202 NFTAGGDTYIST
+202 
-214 SRATP
+214 
-219 STGLLLA
+219 
-226 VAGVPI
+226 
-232 TLKTG
+232 
-237 LSRPNLTW
+237 
-245 TAIPGPGI
+245 
-253 VFYRPTSGNAV
+253 
-264 VLVDT
+264 
-269 LCTASGDLRVR
+269 
-280 SGQTTGSERT
+280 
-290 VQASSLLCNIGA
+290 
-302 SGTITKQAIGAL
+302 
-314 SATDDYIYDV
+314 
-324 WSAWSTGN
+324 
-332 ITDKNQTRTCN
+332 
-343 AGAGNTCTNA
+343 GNTCTNA

-365 TRPSETFWENYLV
+365 IRPSHTFWNNYLV
-378 NGPAGYTNA
+378 NGPAGHTNA
-387 TVREADGQDITGV
+387 TDYLSSDITSV
-400 TLVRENDGRL
+400 TLTRNNGDGRL
-410 QLTAFNTPGSVF
+410 QLTLLITTADGYAFSPSLV
-422 PRSSHI
+422 I

-437 GALFSGISLKSS
+437 GTLFVVTGGEIVLRA
-449 LSRPNL
+449 RPNL
-455 TTWTAIPGP
+455 DSWTAIPG
-464 GVLFYR
+464 
-470 PSANNAAVLV
+470 S
-480 DSLCT
+480 
-485 ASGDLRVR
+485 
-493 SGTTSDTERTVQASS
+493 
-508 LLCNLGA
+508 
-515 SASAITKQAIGAL
+515 
-528 SASDDY
+528 
-534 IHDGWG
+534 
-540 EWSTGNITDK
+540 
-550 NQTRTCNARA
+550 
-560 GNTCTNAYGGGT
+560 
-572 TNHGGTET
+572 
-580 RPSHTFWN
+580 
-588 NYLLNGP
+588 
-595 AGHTNATEFSG
+595 
-606 GRDITGVTLV
+606 
-616 RGNDGRLQLTVV
+616 
-628 NSPGRVDFV
+628 
-637 NTNNH
+637 
-642 ITTGQATPS
+642 
-651 SGRLFNLIDLKSG
+651 
-664 LSRPNLT
+664 
-671 TWATI
+671 
-676 LGPGMVYYRPS
+676 GMVYYRPS

-715 EQTAQS
+715 EYTAES
-721 GSPLCNLGASASAIT
+721 GSSLCNISANAPT
-736 RQAIGALS
+736 KQAIGELS
-744 ATDNYLYAAMPATL
+744 ATDDYLYAAMPATL
-758 SAIQGNTSNTSANVD
+758 GAIQDNTPNTLANVG

-784 TLTVNTRARQW
+784 TLTVNARAWQW
-795 QRCPTQD
+795 QRCATQD
-802 CNSATA
+802 CSSATA
-808 ISPGGTAATY
+808 ISQNGTAASY
-818 TVQAADRGNW
+818 TVQAADPGNW
-828 LRVRVTQ
+828 LRVQVTQ
-835 GGDFNDTLFSNILQ
+835 GGDFNDTLFSNRVQ
-849 VSRRGAIGLITGTA
+849 VSRRGAIGPITGTA
-863 RVGSTLT
+863 TTGGTLT

-875 DADASPNTD
+875 DPDASPNTD
-884 VGTITWQ
+884 VGTITHE
-891 WQTATASAGPFTA
+891 WQTATASTGPFTA

-909 NTATYTI
+909 NTSTYTI
-916 ASDQSQIGVWL
+916 ASDQSQIGAWL

-935 AGGGS
+935 AGGDS
-940 LTSDPVGP
+940 LTSDPVQ
-948 VAGVRVSPTAL
+948 VVVVRVSPTAL
-959 NVTEGNST
+959 NVTEGSST
-967 GYRLVLGSRPTVAVT
+967 GYRLVLGSRPTAAVT

-1021 ATNERGVQL
+1021 ATSERGVQL
-1030 THTVSGGDANYAA
+1030 THAVSGGDAFYAA
-1043 LTPPP
+1043 LTPPA
-1048 VTVNVADNAANVIV
+1048 VTVNVADNDAGVTV
-1062 STTTL
+1062 STATL

-1079 RLNTLPTHA
+1079 RLNTSPTHA
-1088 VTISVSSNNPAVTA
+1088 VTISVSSNNSAVTA

-1125 DANTTSESGVRLS
+1125 DNNRTSESGVQLS
-1138 HAVSSSDTRYAAV
+1138 HALSSSDTRYAAV
-1151 NPPAVTVSV
+1151 NPSAVIVNV

-1190 NQPSHAVTISVT
+1190 NRPTHAVTIAVT
-1202 SDNTAVTVTSPLTF
+1202 SDNAAVTATSQLTF
-1216 TTVNWNAVQ
+1216 TTVNWNAAQ

-1232 EDTNTTSESVQL
+1232 EDANTTNESVQL
-1244 SHALSSADTGYAGV
+1244 SHALSSSDTGYAGV
-1258 TPPAVTVRVTDN
+1258 NPPAVTVRVTDN
-1270 DAQSA
+1270 DAPGY
-1275 VVSPPAL
+1275 VVSPPVL
-1282 VVNEGGTGEFTL
+1282 VLNEGGTGEFTV
-1294 RLATEPQASFQ
+1294 RLATRPISLF
-1305 RIRILG
+1305 G
-1311 ENSDAAD
+1311 DAEVVVRSTNGAGV
-1318 ATTVSPARLFF
+1318 ATVSPISLTFATPKW
-1329 NPTNWD
+1329 NIPQ
-1335 TLRTI
+1335 
-1340 TVTAVEDDDADD
+1340 TVTVTGVEDDNADD
-1352 ETVKLLVGENGITRQ
+1352 ETVTVNFSDIASADPAYNGVGFPGPT
-1367 PLVITIT
+1367 ITIT
-1374 DNDTLGFTLS
+1374 DNDTAGFTLS
-1384 STSLTVT
+1384 STTLTVT
-1391 EGRTATYTI
+1391 EGLTVTYTI
-1400 RLGSRP
+1400 RLGTRP

-1447 MGVEDTNRN
+1447 MGVEDADTN

-1463 HAVRSSDETYAA
+1463 HAVRSSDALYAA
-1475 LTPPS
+1475 LTPPA

-1489 APGVTVSTT
+1489 TPGVTVSPNV
-1498 TLAVNEGETGEYRL
+1498 LAVNEGETGEYRL

-1518 TAPVTIAVS
+1518 TAPVTISVS

-1548 NVPRTVTVTGAQD
+1548 NSVQMVTVSGAQD

-1580 GYNGG
+1580 GYNGAA
-1585 TVTISA
+1585 VTISA

-1613 GEAGSGEYTLRLN
+1613 DEAGNGTYTLMLTKRP
-1626 TPPASDVTINVT
+1626 TVPVTIMVS
-1638 NPDASAVTLSATS
+1638 NPDATAVTLSATS

-1679 VQLTHTAAST
+1679 VQLTHTATST
-1689 DPGYNGAAVT
+1689 DADYAGGVT

-1729 TGMYTLRLN
+1729 SGMYTLRLN

-1752 NAAAATVSP
+1752 NAAAVTVSP
-1761 TSLMFSATDWN
+1761 TSLMFSTTDWN

-1790 TVQLTHTVTSTDTT
+1790 TVQLTHTVTSTDTN

-1819 IAAVSLDV
+1819 TAAVSLDV

-1922 EVRTNIEALL
+1922 AVRTNIEALL
-1932 R
+1932 Q

>member
-1 MLTKR
+1 M
-6 LKLNAPRTTITSLA
+6 A
-20 NADRCCFTQR
+20 
-30 NHSITERAA
+30 
-39 CVAADRFSTQ
+39 
-49 NNMTHSSPRR
+49 
-59 SAPNPPNKLPSF
+59 
-71 TRRGAPQGR
+71 
-80 GGRFWRGMTTVMG
+80 
-93 AVALLAGL
+93 AVALLAVL
-101 SSPVARAQSDGWGE
+101 ASPAARAQTGGWGA
-115 WSTGNITDK
+115 WSTANITDK

-153 TRPSETFWENYL
+153 TRPSL
-165 VNGPAGHTNATLFR
+165 
-179 GNDLKRVTLTRDND
+179 
-193 GRLDVAMVN
+193 
-202 NFTAGGDTYIST
+202 
-214 SRATP
+214 
-219 STGLLLA
+219 
-226 VAGVPI
+226 
-232 TLKTG
+232 
-237 LSRPNLTW
+237 
-245 TAIPGPGI
+245 
-253 VFYRPTSGNAV
+253 
-264 VLVDT
+264 
-269 LCTASGDLRVR
+269 
-280 SGQTTGSERT
+280 
-290 VQASSLLCNIGA
+290 
-302 SGTITKQAIGAL
+302 
-314 SATDDYIYDV
+314 
-324 WSAWSTGN
+324 
-332 ITDKNQTRTCN
+332 
-343 AGAGNTCTNA
+343 
-353 YGGGTTNHGGTE
+353 
-365 TRPSETFWENYLV
+365 
-378 NGPAGYTNA
+378 
-387 TVREADGQDITGV
+387 
-400 TLVRENDGRL
+400 
-410 QLTAFNTPGSVF
+410 
-422 PRSSHI
+422 
-428 TTGQATPSS
+428 
-437 GALFSGISLKSS
+437 
-449 LSRPNL
+449 
-455 TTWTAIPGP
+455 
-464 GVLFYR
+464 
-470 PSANNAAVLV
+470 
-480 DSLCT
+480 
-485 ASGDLRVR
+485 
-493 SGTTSDTERTVQASS
+493 
-508 LLCNLGA
+508 
-515 SASAITKQAIGAL
+515 
-528 SASDDY
+528 
-534 IHDGWG
+534 
-540 EWSTGNITDK
+540 
-550 NQTRTCNARA
+550 
-560 GNTCTNAYGGGT
+560 
-572 TNHGGTET
+572 
-580 RPSHTFWN
+580 TFWN

-595 AGHTNATEFSG
+595 AGYTNATQRLG
-606 GRDITGVTLV
+606 GGDITRVNLS
-616 RGNDGRLQLTVV
+616 RNSSDGRLRFQRIYIAL
-628 NSPGRVDFV
+628 
-637 NTNNH
+637 NTGLSFFGIANTH
-642 ITTGQATPS
+642 ITTGQATPN
-651 SGRLFNLIDLKSG
+651 SGTLFVTSGSTIISIGLKSG

-676 LGPGMVYYRPS
+676 PGPGRVFYQPS
-687 ANNAVVLVDSLCTAS
+687 GSNRVVLLDSLCTAS
-702 GDLRVRSGTTTDT
+702 GDLRVRSGQTSDT
-715 EQTAQS
+715 EQTVQAS
-721 GSPLCNLGASASAIT
+721 SVLCNIGASAPT

-744 ATDNYLYAAMPATL
+744 ATDNYIYAMPATL
-758 SAIQGNTSNTSANVD
+758 GAIQDSTPNTPVRVD
-773 DVLTAGAVSHP
+773 DILTAGALSHP
-784 TLTVNTRARQW
+784 TLTVNISAHQW
-795 QRCPTQD
+795 QRCTTQD
-802 CNSATA
+802 CSSTTDISAN
-808 ISPGGTAATY
+808 GTAASY
-818 TVQAADRGNW
+818 TVQAADHAHW

-835 GGDFNDTLFSNILQ
+835 GGDFNDTLFSNILR
-849 VSRRGAIGLITGTA
+849 VDRGGVLGPITGNA
-863 RVGSTLT
+863 RAGGTLT

-875 DADASPNTD
+875 DPDASPNSA
-884 VGTITWQ
+884 VGSITHE
-891 WQTATASAGPFTA
+891 WQTATASAGPFSA

-916 ASDQSQIGVWL
+916 ASDRSQIGAWL

-940 LTSDPVGP
+940 LTSDPVS

-967 GYRLVLGSRPTVAVT
+967 GYGLVLGSRPTHAVT
-982 ISVTSNNAAVTVSPA
+982 ISVSSDNAAVTVSPA

-1004 NWNAAQTVTVT
+1004 NWNAVQTVSVT

-1021 ATNERGVQL
+1021 ATSERGVQL
-1030 THTVSGGDANYAA
+1030 THAVSGGDANYTA
-1043 LTPPP
+1043 LTPPA
-1048 VTVNVADNAANVIV
+1048 VTVNVADSAASVTV

-1074 NEYTL
+1074 GEYTL
-1079 RLNTLPTHA
+1079 RLNTSPTHA

-1115 AQTVTVMGAE
+1115 VQTVTVTGAE
-1125 DANTTSESGVRLS
+1125 DNNRTSESGVQLS
-1138 HAVSSSDTRYAAV
+1138 HALSSSDTRYAGV
-1151 NPPAVTVSV
+1151 NSPPVTVNV
-1160 TDNDAPGVTVST
+1160 TDNAAPDVTVST
-1172 TTLAVLEGET
+1172 TALAVLEGET

-1190 NQPSHAVTISVT
+1190 NRPTHAVTISVT
-1202 SDNTAVTVTSPLTF
+1202 SDNAAVTATSPLTF
-1216 TTVNWNAVQ
+1216 TTINWNASQ
-1225 TVTVTGA
+1225 TVSVTTV
-1232 EDTNTTSESVQL
+1232 EDANTTSESVQL
-1244 SHALSSADTGYAGV
+1244 THALSSSDTGYAAV
-1258 TPPAVTVRVTDN
+1258 NPPAVTVRVRDN
-1270 DAQSA
+1270 DAVGF
-1275 VVSPPAL
+1275 VVSPPVL
-1282 VVNEGGTGEFTL
+1282 VLNEGGTVEFTV
-1294 RLATEPQASFQ
+1294 RLTTQLLSAGGVLLSLDNNDSA
-1305 RIRILG
+1305 
-1311 ENSDAAD
+1311 
-1318 ATTVSPARLFF
+1318 TVSPGNLLFT
-1329 NPTNWD
+1329 PTNWNM
-1335 TLRTI
+1335 LRTV

-1352 ETVKLLVGENGITRQ
+1352 ETVRLRLQLFGASPATHPVT
-1367 PLVITIT
+1367 ITIT
-1374 DNDTLGFTLS
+1374 DNDTAGFTLS

-1391 EGRTATYTI
+1391 EGLTATYSI
-1400 RLGSRP
+1400 RLGTRP

-1431 LDFTTDN
+1431 LDFTTSN

-1447 MGVEDTNRN
+1447 MAIEDADTN

-1463 HAVRSSDETYAA
+1463 HAVRSSDATYAA
-1475 LTPPS
+1475 LTPPA

-1489 APGVTVSTT
+1489 TPGVTVSPNV
-1498 TLAVNEGETGEYRL
+1498 LAVNEGETGEYRL

-1518 TAPVTIAVS
+1518 TAPVTISVS

-1548 NVPRTVTVTGAQD
+1548 NSVQMVTVSGVED
-1561 TDAND
+1561 TDANN

-1580 GYNGG
+1580 GYNGAA
-1585 TVTISA
+1585 VTISA

-1613 GEAGSGEYTLRLN
+1613 DEAGSGTYTLALTKRP
-1626 TPPASDVTINVT
+1626 TVPVTIMVS
-1638 NPDASAVTLSATS
+1638 NPDATAVTLSATS

-1679 VQLTHTAAST
+1679 VQLTHTATST
-1689 DPGYNGAAVT
+1689 DADYAGGVT
-1699 IDSVAVTL
+1699 IDPVAVTL
-1707 NDNDGPGVTVSTTT
+1707 NDNDTPGVTVSTTT

-1819 IAAVSLDV
+1819 TAAVSLDV

-1922 EVRTNIEALL
+1922 AVRTNIEALL
-1932 R
+1932 Q

>member
-6 LKLNAPRTTITSLA
+6 PGLNAPRTTHHAPQSLCS
-20 NADRCCFTQR
+20 NAHKF
-30 NHSITERAA
+30 NIAMTE
-39 CVAADRFSTQ
+39 CKTHVAADRFSTQ

-71 TRRGAPQGR
+71 TRRGVPQGR
-80 GGRFWRGMTTVMG
+80 GGRFWRGMTAVMA
-93 AVALLAGL
+93 AVALLAAL
-101 SSPVARAQSDGWGE
+101 SSPAARAQTDGWGE
-115 WSTGNITDK
+115 WSTANITDK

-153 TRPSETFWENYL
+153 IRPSL
-165 VNGPAGHTNATLFR
+165 
-179 GNDLKRVTLTRDND
+179 
-193 GRLDVAMVN
+193 
-202 NFTAGGDTYIST
+202 
-214 SRATP
+214 
-219 STGLLLA
+219 
-226 VAGVPI
+226 
-232 TLKTG
+232 
-237 LSRPNLTW
+237 
-245 TAIPGPGI
+245 
-253 VFYRPTSGNAV
+253 
-264 VLVDT
+264 
-269 LCTASGDLRVR
+269 
-280 SGQTTGSERT
+280 
-290 VQASSLLCNIGA
+290 
-302 SGTITKQAIGAL
+302 
-314 SATDDYIYDV
+314 
-324 WSAWSTGN
+324 
-332 ITDKNQTRTCN
+332 
-343 AGAGNTCTNA
+343 
-353 YGGGTTNHGGTE
+353 
-365 TRPSETFWENYLV
+365 
-378 NGPAGYTNA
+378 
-387 TVREADGQDITGV
+387 
-400 TLVRENDGRL
+400 
-410 QLTAFNTPGSVF
+410 
-422 PRSSHI
+422 
-428 TTGQATPSS
+428 
-437 GALFSGISLKSS
+437 
-449 LSRPNL
+449 
-455 TTWTAIPGP
+455 
-464 GVLFYR
+464 
-470 PSANNAAVLV
+470 
-480 DSLCT
+480 
-485 ASGDLRVR
+485 
-493 SGTTSDTERTVQASS
+493 
-508 LLCNLGA
+508 
-515 SASAITKQAIGAL
+515 
-528 SASDDY
+528 
-534 IHDGWG
+534 
-540 EWSTGNITDK
+540 
-550 NQTRTCNARA
+550 
-560 GNTCTNAYGGGT
+560 
-572 TNHGGTET
+572 
-580 RPSHTFWN
+580 TFWN

-595 AGHTNATEFSG
+595 AGYTNATQRLG
-606 GRDITGVTLV
+606 GGDITRVNLS
-616 RGNDGRLQLTVV
+616 RNSSDGRLRFQRIYIAL
-628 NSPGRVDFV
+628 
-637 NTNNH
+637 NTGLSFFGIANTH
-642 ITTGQATPS
+642 ITTGQATPN
-651 SGRLFNLIDLKSG
+651 SGILFVTSGNTIINITLKSG

-676 LGPGMVYYRPS
+676 PGPGRVFYQPS
-687 ANNAVVLVDSLCTAS
+687 GSNRVVLLDSLCTAS
-702 GDLRVRSGTTTDT
+702 GDLRVRSGQTSDT
-715 EQTAQS
+715 EQTVQAS
-721 GSPLCNLGASASAIT
+721 SVLCNIGASAPT

-744 ATDNYLYAAMPATL
+744 ATDNYIYAMPATL
-758 SAIQGNTSNTSANVD
+758 GAIQDSTPNTPVRVD
-773 DVLTAGAVSHP
+773 DILTAGALSHP
-784 TLTVNTRARQW
+784 TLTVNISAHQW
-795 QRCPTQD
+795 QRCTTQD
-802 CNSATA
+802 CSSTTDISAN
-808 ISPGGTAATY
+808 GTAASY
-818 TVQAADRGNW
+818 TVQAADHAHW

-835 GGDFNDTLFSNILQ
+835 GGDFNDTLFSNSVQ
-849 VSRRGAIGLITGTA
+849 VDRRGVLGPITGNA
-863 RVGSTLT
+863 RAGGTLT

-884 VGTITWQ
+884 VGTITHE
-891 WQTATASAGPFTA
+891 WQTATASAGPFSA

-916 ASDQSQIGVWL
+916 ASDQSQIGTWL

-935 AGGGS
+935 AGGDS

-948 VAGVRVSPTAL
+948 VPGVRVSPTAL
-959 NVTEGNST
+959 NVTEGSST
-967 GYRLVLGSRPTVAVT
+967 GYGLVLGSRPTVAVT
-982 ISVTSNNAAVTVSPA
+982 ISVSSNNAAVTVSPA

-1004 NWNAAQTVTVT
+1004 NWNAVQTVMVT
-1015 GAADAN
+1015 GVADAN
-1021 ATNERGVQL
+1021 ATSERGVQL
-1030 THTVSGGDANYAA
+1030 THAVTSGDAFYAA
-1043 LTPPP
+1043 LTPPA
-1048 VTVNVADNAANVIV
+1048 VTVNVADNDAGVIV

-1074 NEYTL
+1074 NEYML

-1088 VTISVSSNNPAVTA
+1088 VTISVSSNNSAVTA

-1115 AQTVTVMGAE
+1115 VQTVTVTGAE
-1125 DANTTSESGVRLS
+1125 DNNRTSESGVQLS
-1138 HAVSSSDTRYAAV
+1138 HALSSSDTRYAGV
-1151 NPPAVTVSV
+1151 NSPPVTVNV
-1160 TDNDAPGVTVST
+1160 TDNDAPGMTVSAT
-1172 TTLAVLEGET
+1172 ALAVLEGET
-1182 GEYTLRLN
+1182 GEYMLRLN
-1190 NQPSHAVTISVT
+1190 TLPTHAVTIAVS
-1202 SDNTAVTVTSPLTF
+1202 SNNAAVTATSPLTF
-1216 TTVNWNAVQ
+1216 TTINWNVPQ
-1225 TVTVTGA
+1225 TVSVTAA
-1232 EDTNTTSESVQL
+1232 EDANTTSESVQL
-1244 SHALSSADTGYAGV
+1244 THALSSSDTGYAAV

-1270 DAQSA
+1270 DAQGA

-1282 VVNEGGTGEFTL
+1282 VLNEGGSGEFTV
-1294 RLATEPQASFQ
+1294 RFATELSRTTNFFIRGAS
-1305 RIRILG
+1305 
-1311 ENSDAAD
+1311 
-1318 ATTVSPARLFF
+1318 TVSPNILAF
-1329 NPTNWD
+1329 TTANWNIP
-1335 TLRTI
+1335 RRV
-1340 TVTAVEDDDADD
+1340 TVTAVEDDDTDD
-1352 ETVKLLVGENGITRQ
+1352 ETVMLSFFSDNGSQLTPQ
-1367 PLVITIT
+1367 PVVITIT
-1374 DNDTLGFTLS
+1374 DNDMVGVTLS
-1384 STSLTVT
+1384 STALTVT
-1391 EGRTATYTI
+1391 EGRTASYTI
-1400 RLGSRP
+1400 RLNTPP

-1431 LDFTTDN
+1431 LDFTTSN

-1463 HAVRSSDETYAA
+1463 HAVRSSDATYAA
-1475 LTPPS
+1475 LTPDT
-1480 VTVGVTDND
+1480 VTVNVTDND
-1489 APGVTVSTT
+1489 TPGVTVSPNV
-1498 TLAVNEGETGEYRL
+1498 LAVNEGETGEYRL

-1527 NPDDTAV
+1527 NPDASAV

-1548 NVPRTVTVTGAQD
+1548 NVPRTVTVTAEQD

-1613 GEAGSGEYTLRLN
+1613 DEAGNGTYTLALTKRP
-1626 TPPASDVTINVT
+1626 TVPVTIMVS
-1638 NPDASAVTLSATS
+1638 NPDATAVTLSATS

-1668 GVEDTDADHET
+1668 GVEDIDADHET
-1679 VQLTHTAAST
+1679 VQLTHTATST
-1689 DPGYNGAAVT
+1689 DADYASGVT
-1699 IDSVAVTL
+1699 IDPVAVTL

-1790 TVQLTHTVTSTDTT
+1790 TVQLTHTVTSTDTN

-1819 IAAVSLDV
+1819 TAAVSLDV

-1907 TVGLLDTIPGNPSFN
+1907 EVGLLDTIPGNPSFN
-1922 EVRTNIEALL
+1922 AVRTNIEALL

>member
-1 MLTKR
+1 
-6 LKLNAPRTTITSLA
+6 
-20 NADRCCFTQR
+20 
-30 NHSITERAA
+30 
-39 CVAADRFSTQ
+39 
-49 NNMTHSSPRR
+49 
-59 SAPNPPNKLPSF
+59 
-71 TRRGAPQGR
+71 
-80 GGRFWRGMTTVMG
+80 MG

-153 TRPSETFWENYL
+153 TRPSQTFWENYL

-387 TVREADGQDITGV
+387 TEYRSGDITSV
-400 TLVRENDGRL
+400 SLSRNNSDGRL
-410 QLTAFNTPGSVF
+410 QVRNIIASFGNAFPSGTF
-422 PRSSHI
+422 I
-428 TTGQATPSS
+428 TTGQATPNR
-437 GALFSGISLKSS
+437 GALFTIDSFSIVLKSS

-534 IHDGWG
+534 IHDVWG
-540 EWSTGNITDK
+540 EWSTANITDK
-550 NQTRTCNARA
+550 NQTRTCNAGA

-580 RPSHTFWN
+580 RPSQTFWN
-588 NYLLNGP
+588 NYLVNGP
-595 AGHTNATEFSG
+595 AGHTNATEFTG

-628 NSPGRVDFV
+628 NSPGRADTVSV
-637 NTNNH
+637 NNH

-676 LGPGMVYYRPS
+676 PGPGMVYYRPS

-773 DVLTAGAVSHP
+773 DVLTASAVSHP
-784 TLTVNTRARQW
+784 TLTVNASAWQW

-849 VSRRGAIGLITGTA
+849 VSRRGAIGPITGTA

-875 DADASPNTD
+875 DPDASPNTD
-884 VGTITWQ
+884 VGTITHE

-909 NTATYTI
+909 NANTYTI

-927 RVMASYPN
+927 RVIASYPN

-940 LTSDPVGP
+940 LTSDPVA

-982 ISVTSNNAAVTVSPA
+982 ISVSSNNAAVTVSPA

-1043 LTPPP
+1043 LTPPA
-1048 VTVNVADNAANVIV
+1048 VTVNVADSAVSVTV
-1062 STTTL
+1062 STATL

-1079 RLNTLPTHA
+1079 RLNTSPTHA

-1125 DANTTSESGVRLS
+1125 DNNRTSESGVQLS
-1138 HAVSSSDTRYAAV
+1138 HALSSSDTRYAGV
-1151 NPPAVTVSV
+1151 NPPAVTVNV
-1160 TDNDAPGVTVST
+1160 TDNAAPGVTMSAT
-1172 TTLAVLEGET
+1172 ALAVFEGGT

-1216 TTVNWNAVQ
+1216 TTVNWNAAQ
-1225 TVTVTGA
+1225 TVTVTA
-1232 EDTNTTSESVQL
+1232 VEDTNTSSESVQL
-1244 SHALSSADTGYAGV
+1244 SHALSSSDTLYAAV
-1258 TPPAVTVRVTDN
+1258 NPPAVTVRVTDN
-1270 DAQSA
+1270 DAA
-1275 VVSPPAL
+1275 GIVVSTPAL
-1282 VVNEGGTGEFTL
+1282 VLNEGGTSEFTV
-1294 RLATEPQASFQ
+1294 RLATEPTGGFLQIVISNTSVTLTPSTSS
-1305 RIRILG
+1305 RPT
-1311 ENSDAAD
+1311 N
-1318 ATTVSPARLFF
+1318 TVLEFTM
-1329 NPTNWD
+1329 TNWD
-1335 TLRTI
+1335 APQTLTA
-1340 TVTAVEDDDADD
+1340 TAVEDDDTDD
-1352 ETVKLLVGENGITRQ
+1352 ETDSLRMTLIDNRFNTLATLAIA
-1367 PLVITIT
+1367 ITIT
-1374 DNDTLGFTLS
+1374 DNDTAGFTLS
-1384 STSLTVT
+1384 STTLTVT
-1391 EGRTATYTI
+1391 EGLTASYTI
-1400 RLGSRP
+1400 RLGTRP

-1431 LDFTTDN
+1431 LDFTT
-1438 WNMPQTVTV
+1438 
-1447 MGVEDTNRN
+1447 R
-1456 HESVQLT
+1456 QLE
-1463 HAVRSSDETYAA
+1463 HAAD
-1475 LTPPS
+1475 
-1480 VTVGVTDND
+1480 GD
-1489 APGVTVSTT
+1489 G
-1498 TLAVNEGETGEYRL
+1498 
-1512 SLSTLP
+1512 
-1518 TAPVTIAVS
+1518 
-1527 NPDDTAV
+1527 
-1534 TLSATS
+1534 
-1540 LTFTTDNW
+1540 
-1548 NVPRTVTVTGAQD
+1548 
-1561 TDAND
+1561 
-1566 ETVQLTHTATSTDP
+1566 
-1580 GYNGG
+1580 NGC
-1585 TVTISA
+1585 
-1591 VAVTVDDDETAG
+1591 
-1603 VTVSPTTLAV
+1603 
-1613 GEAGSGEYTLRLN
+1613 
-1626 TPPASDVTINVT
+1626 
-1638 NPDASAVTLSATS
+1638 
-1651 LTFTT
+1651 
-1656 DNWNSVQTVTVS
+1656 
-1668 GVEDTDADHET
+1668 
-1679 VQLTHTAAST
+1679 
-1689 DPGYNGAAVT
+1689 
-1699 IDSVAVTL
+1699 
-1707 NDNDGPGVTVSTTT
+1707 
-1721 LTVHERGG
+1721 
-1729 TGMYTLRLN
+1729 
-1738 TPPTEA
+1738 
-1744 VTISVTHS
+1744 
-1752 NAAAATVSP
+1752 
-1761 TSLMFSATDWN
+1761 
-1772 TAKTITVT
+1772 
-1780 GVEDA
+1780 
-1785 DTDDE
+1785 
-1790 TVQLTHTVTSTDTT
+1790 
-1804 YRTVT
+1804 
-1809 AATVT
+1809 
-1814 VTVTE
+1814 
-1819 IAAVSLDV
+1819 
-1827 DGSGGDPNQSDGLLL
+1827 
-1842 GRYLFGI
+1842 
-1849 RDAAGL
+1849 
-1855 LDTIPGS
+1855 
-1862 PSFNA
+1862 
-1867 VTTNIA
+1867 
-1873 GAFASGRLDVDGSG
+1873 
-1887 GDPNQSDGLLLGRYL
+1887 
-1902 FGIRD
+1902 
-1907 TVGLLDTIPGNPSFN
+1907 
-1922 EVRTNIEALL
+1922 
-1932 R
+1932 